1 MSSMMQCLLLGLLN
15 LTRSPQLFNIFDT
28 LSARRWYQQPFP
40 ITEME
45 RHRVCEGSL
54 WQWWLCQWHCRD
66 QVWETHSYQGLFYSF
81 TEHRLRIYS
90 CFFCNL
96 WISYRFVIKSFILK
110 ALPSSGFFS
119 PYSRVEVFWY
129 FILQEGMKY
138 TLRLKNHGSM
148 RTLNGDGG
156 IAKVRCPDGT
166 NFSFQA
172 CSLSTNGTNHMRGQ
186 IPQILYYR

>member
-54 WQWWLCQWHCRD
+54 WPWWLCQWHCRD

-81 TEHRLRIYS
+81 TEHRLRIFS
-90 CFFCNL
+90 SFFCNL
-96 WISYRFVIKSFILK
+96 WISYRFVIKSFILQ
-110 ALPSSGFFS
+110 ALLFQWVFFS
-119 PYSRVEVFWY
+119 ILKSWGILIFYFAGGNEVHNALEEPWQY
-129 FILQEGMKY
+129 AHTKW
-138 TLRLKNHGSM
+138 RWRN
-148 RTLNGDGG
+148 R
-156 IAKVRCPDGT
+156 
-166 NFSFQA
+166 
-172 CSLSTNGTNHMRGQ
+172 
-186 IPQILYYR
+186 

>member
-54 WQWWLCQWHCRD
+54 RPWWLCQWHCRD

-81 TEHRLRIYS
+81 TKHRLRIFS

-96 WISYRFVIKSFILK
+96 WISYIFVIKSFILQ
-110 ALPSSGFFS
+110 ALLFQWFFFS
-119 PYSRVEVFWY
+119 ILKSWGILIFYFAGGNEV
-129 FILQEGMKY
+129 
-138 TLRLKNHGSM
+138 H
-148 RTLNGDGG
+148 
-156 IAKVRCPDGT
+156 IALEEPWQYADTKWRWR
-166 NFSFQA
+166 N
-172 CSLSTNGTNHMRGQ
+172 R
-186 IPQILYYR
+186 

>member
-54 WQWWLCQWHCRD
+54 WPWWLCQWHCRD

-81 TEHRLRIYS
+81 TEHRLRIFS
-90 CFFCNL
+90 SFFCNL
-96 WISYRFVIKSFILK
+96 WISYRFVIKSFILQ
-110 ALPSSGFFS
+110 ALLFQWVFFS
-119 PYSRVEVFWY
+119 ILKSWGILIFYFAGGNEV
-129 FILQEGMKY
+129 
-138 TLRLKNHGSM
+138 H
-148 RTLNGDGG
+148 
-156 IAKVRCPDGT
+156 IALEEPWQYADTKWRWR
-166 NFSFQA
+166 N
-172 CSLSTNGTNHMRGQ
+172 R
-186 IPQILYYR
+186 